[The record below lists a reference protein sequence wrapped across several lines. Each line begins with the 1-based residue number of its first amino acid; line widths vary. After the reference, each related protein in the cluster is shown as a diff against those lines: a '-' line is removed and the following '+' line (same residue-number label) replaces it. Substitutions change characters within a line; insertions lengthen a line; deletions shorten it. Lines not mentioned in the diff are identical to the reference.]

1 MPCLRQRSAH
11 FAPASCSPE
20 MPLSAACC
28 ACACRAM
35 DDLFVRES
43 RSLHCPPQVGAA
55 SNRRWRKYPGAGHR
69 LCRLRAPPRRSD
81 KGRVHAMMHPSPR
94 RRICCWRGTAY
105 FARKLGEMADD
116 ALGAPSLRKG
126 VNRRALIAEVG
137 YHARALALAVAAA
150 RAGRADPMCQ
160 RFCGPSG
167 QHRARPEPAPN
178 PIPVRGTFLAGPGRP
193 IAFERR
199 DRRSRV

>member
-1 MPCLRQRSAH
+1 MSLTAGEQAAREALRARQGAGARYDAAS
-11 FAPASCSPE
+11 APAE
-20 MPLSAACC
+20 
-28 ACACRAM
+28 
-35 DDLFVRES
+35 DLLLAR
-43 RSLHCPPQVGAA
+43 
-55 SNRRWRKYPGAGHR
+55 
-69 LCRLRAPPRRSD
+69 
-81 KGRVHAMMHPSPR
+81 
-94 RRICCWRGTAY
+94 RGTAY
-105 FARKLGEMADD
+105 FARKLGELSD
-116 ALGAPSLRKG
+116 AELDAPSLRED
-126 VNRRALIAEVG
+126 VRRRALIAQVG